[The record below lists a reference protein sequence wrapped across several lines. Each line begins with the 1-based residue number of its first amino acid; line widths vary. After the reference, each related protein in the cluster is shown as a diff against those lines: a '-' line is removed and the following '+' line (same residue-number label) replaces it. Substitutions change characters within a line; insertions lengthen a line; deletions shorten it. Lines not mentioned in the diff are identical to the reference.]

1 MNTRFLLMA
10 QYEGLAVIPLD
21 RVCRDYFT
29 HLTPNVLARKILFGE
44 VRLPLI
50 RIEGGS
56 QKSARGVHV
65 EDLAD
70 WIDARRAA
78 AAKELNQMTGET

>member
-1 MNTRFLLMA
+1 MNTRFILLG
-10 QYEGLAVIPLD
+10 QYDGAIIPID
-21 RVCRDYFT
+21 RVCRDYFQ
-29 HLTPNVLARKILFGE
+29 HLTPGMLARKILLGE

-56 QKSARGVHV
+56 QKAAKGVHLN
-65 EDLAD
+65 DLAD

-78 AAKELNQMTGET
+78 AVKELDQMTGAR